1 MSDWKEELRNAGV
14 DVDGTIA
21 RFSNKEERYIKYLKL
36 FSEDTSFSE
45 LIDALTEGDVSE
57 SFEKCHMLKGLVNNL
72 GFTRMIPDINEACE
86 VLRSGSLEGV
96 LPILDGVT
104 DTYNDIINI
113 INSLL

>member
-36 FSEDTSFSE
+36 FSEDTCFSE
-45 LIDALTEGDVSE
+45 LIDALTEGDASE
-57 SFEKCHMLKGLVNNL
+57 AFEKCHMLKGLVNNL

-86 VLRSGSLEGV
+86 ILRAGSMEGV
-96 LPILDGVT
+96 MPLLDGVT
-104 DTYNDIINI
+104 DNYNDIINI